1 MIRRLTVVA
10 ATALVAAF
18 LATGAASAAPADHS
32 QQLTPKEKAGLRV
45 TEDVLGSLFGA
56 APSDLGF

>member
-18 LATGAASAAPADHS
+18 LAAGAASAEPAGHP

-45 TEDVLGSLFGA
+45 TEDVLGSLFGGA
-56 APSDLGF
+56 SSGLGF